1 MQLNLSQILQDAV
14 AILILVLIYIFVI
27 APIALIGGI
36 LLAIFGEKVT
46 LSEPDKNNISR
57 RGRSTQ

>member
-14 AILILVLIYIFVI
+14 AVLILVLIYIFVI

-46 LSEPDKNNISR
+46 LSEPDKSNIPR
-57 RGRSTQ
+57 RGRGA